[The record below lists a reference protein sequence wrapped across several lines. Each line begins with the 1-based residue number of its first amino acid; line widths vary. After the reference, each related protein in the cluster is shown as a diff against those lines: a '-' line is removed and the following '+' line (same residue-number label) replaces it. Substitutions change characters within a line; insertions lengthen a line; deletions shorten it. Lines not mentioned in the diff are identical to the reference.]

1 MGGSNFWRE
10 LSDEYETGWT
20 VKNHKGTTE
29 DVLALR
35 VQSET
40 ADSTLITVQCR
51 APVDLKNM
59 DKSFDY
65 TVLITQQGRVSKHLL
80 EPVPHQDSVRIS
92 CAPPE
97 SQRLLWA
104 QSSSVDSADAPA
116 NLPRSRLNANIR
128 TFSALVNSENY
139 LRLLVLDKRGH
150 ASMNHSSI
158 ITTFSSSDSS
168 LATVSEIK
176 QNDASLTADYAKRL
190 VKFHNETGTVFINV
204 VSQKYNGAM
213 MILNLNNKAVKS
225 SFFGGSGGS
234 AKFDQGLFVGHAVN
248 D

>member
-1 MGGSNFWRE
+1 M
-10 LSDEYETGWT
+10 
-20 VKNHKGTTE
+20 
-29 DVLALR
+29 LALG
-35 VQSET
+35 VKSET
-40 ADSTLITVQCR
+40 ADSTLLTVQCR
-51 APVDLKNM
+51 APADLKNM

-80 EPVPHQDSVRIS
+80 EPVQHRESVKIS

-104 QSSSVDSADAPA
+104 QSSSLDPADAPA

-139 LRLLVLDKRGH
+139 VRLLVFDKKGH

-176 QNDASLTADYAKRL
+176 QGKELLASDYAKRL
-190 VKFHNETGTVFINV
+190 VKFHNETGTVFINT

-213 MILNLNNKAVKS
+213 MIANLNKKAAKS
-225 SFFGGSGGS
+225 SFFGGSGSS
-234 AKFDQGLFVGHAVN
+234 AKFDQGLFVGHAVK